1 MPIGLPNHGTGTFTG
16 PVLDNSEIPALLGL
30 RSMEEKHG
38 ILDLRPHERCLWTAE
53 KLDDLKITARPGAN
67 VQRFQLETTPSG
79 HLLLPCSD
87 FDQSP
92 AKMHHAFE
100 ASQA

>member
-1 MPIGLPNHGTGTFTG
+1 
-16 PVLDNSEIPALLGL
+16 
-30 RSMEEKHG
+30 METHG
-38 ILDLRPHERCLWTAE
+38 ILDLRPYERCLWTAE
-53 KLDDLKITARPGAN
+53 KFGDLKIIARPGLNA
-67 VQRFQLETTPSG
+67 QRFQLDTTPSG
-79 HLLLPCSD
+79 HPLLPCSD

>member
-1 MPIGLPNHGTGTFTG
+1 MPVGLPNHGTGTCTG
-16 PVLDNSEIPALLGL
+16 PVLGNSEIPALLGL

-53 KLDDLKITARPGAN
+53 KFDDLKITARPGSN
-67 VQRFQLETTPSG
+67 IQRFQLETTPSG

-87 FDQSP
+87 FDRSP